1 MLHAIAEAV
10 LQHQTT
16 LFAIAGALV
25 ATLVVVVARALGRLE
40 LLADLTHGDVAA
52 DGANRS
58 RLWKGIAVLPFVA
71 GIGVGAFYGKS
82 DPVASTT
89 VLGMPDLTCDHR
101 STSLVMFLHGWKGD
115 REETWR
121 RFPDLV
127 CGDYEFRDRD
137 VLLIGYPVYLIGS
150 NLTMEQFGGWLA
162 DKLAANNLEHYEKIA
177 IIGHSIGG
185 LLARRLVLE
194 QRREL
199 ANIGLLVEI
208 GTPHLG
214 PYSYTS
220 LANNVLLRGGQ
231 LVGELQPGSA
241 FLQRLDADWKKLA
254 KRVRTYCTGSPN
266 DLVVSLESA
275 QYGCD
280 EKHAYPALGHID
292 MVKPTSIRED
302 RYKIPMY
309 TVRQYFN

>member
-1 MLHAIAEAV
+1 
-10 LQHQTT
+10 
-16 LFAIAGALV
+16 
-25 ATLVVVVARALGRLE
+25 
-40 LLADLTHGDVAA
+40 
-52 DGANRS
+52 
-58 RLWKGIAVLPFVA
+58 
-71 GIGVGAFYGKS
+71 
-82 DPVASTT
+82 
-89 VLGMPDLTCDHR
+89 
-101 STSLVMFLHGWKGD
+101 
-115 REETWR
+115 
-121 RFPDLV
+121 
-127 CGDYEFRDRD
+127 
-137 VLLIGYPVYLIGS
+137 
-150 NLTMEQFGGWLA
+150 
-162 DKLAANNLEHYEKIA
+162 
-177 IIGHSIGG
+177 
-185 LLARRLVLE
+185 
-194 QRREL
+194 
-199 ANIGLLVEI
+199 VEI